1 MFGICL
7 RIARIRLNA
16 PRRFDRVI
24 YTAGMPSRAAHK
36 SSFCA
41 SDQHR
46 RDLSDMLRCIRVEEN
61 DPRETCFVR
70 RHLRHTPTLRVGRE
84 HPEGMN

>member
-7 RIARIRLNA
+7 RIARILLNA
-16 PRRFDRVI
+16 TRRFEQVI
-24 YTAGMPSRAAHK
+24 YTAGMPSRAAYK
-36 SSFCA
+36 SSSCS

-70 RHLRHTPTLRVGRE
+70 RSLHHTPTLRVGRE